1 MGNNYI
7 DQIENKLNTLNIK
20 KQEVFSLSSRE
31 NQIKDIEKMYD
42 IYIPKDYR
50 VFLLNYVETFFEN
63 EVTYKPIETS
73 PWTSK
78 EGTQVFEGF
87 YGLAGENN
95 LFNQIEGYLNRM
107 PDCMIPIGESPGGN
121 LICIGVK
128 ESFIG
133 KVYFWNHE
141 NEREAKIM
149 VGIEVASD
157 DINSYWENIHLV
169 AETFIGFLSGL
180 ELNNETEKMDVDDV
194 ELWLDDDL
202 LDD

>member
-1 MGNNYI
+1 MGNKYI
-7 DQIENKLNTLNIK
+7 DQIENKLNALNIK
-20 KQEVFSLSSRE
+20 KQEFTSLSSRE
-31 NQIKDIEKMYD
+31 NQVKKLEKMYD
-42 IYIPKDYR
+42 IYIPKDYKE
-50 VFLLNYVETFFEN
+50 FLLNYDETFFDN

-87 YGLAGENN
+87 YGLSSENN
-95 LFNQIEGYLNRM
+95 LFDKIKDYLNRM

-121 LICIGVK
+121 VICIGVRG
-128 ESFIG
+128 SYIG

-149 VGIEVASD
+149 AGIDVASD

-169 AETFIGFLSGL
+169 SETFLGFLSDL
-180 ELNNETEKMDVDDV
+180 ELINETEKLDVDGV
-194 ELWLDDDL
+194 ELWLDDEL

>member
-1 MGNNYI
+1 MDNKYI
-7 DQIENKLNTLNIK
+7 DQIENKLNALNIK
-20 KQEVFSLSSRE
+20 KQEFTSLSSRE
-31 NQIKDIEKMYD
+31 NQVKKLEKMYD
-42 IYIPKDYR
+42 IYIPKDYKE
-50 VFLLNYVETFFEN
+50 FLLNYEETFFEN

-73 PWTSK
+73 PWTTK

-87 YGLAGENN
+87 YGISSENN
-95 LFNQIEGYLNRM
+95 LSDQIKGYLNRM

-121 LICIGVK
+121 VICIGVRG
-128 ESFIG
+128 SYIG

-149 VGIEVASD
+149 AGIDVASD

-169 AETFIGFLSGL
+169 SESFLGFLSGL
-180 ELNNETEKMDVDDV
+180 ELINETEKLEVDGV
-194 ELWLDDDL
+194 ELWLDDEL

>member
-7 DQIENKLNTLNIK
+7 DQIENKLNALNIK
-20 KQEVFSLSSRE
+20 KQEFTSLSSRE
-31 NQIKDIEKMYD
+31 NQVKKLEKMYD
-42 IYIPKDYR
+42 IYIPKDYKE
-50 VFLLNYVETFFEN
+50 FLLNYDETFFDN

-87 YGLAGENN
+87 YGLSSENN
-95 LFNQIEGYLNRM
+95 LFDKIKDYLNRM

-121 LICIGVK
+121 VICIGVRGSYK
-128 ESFIG
+128 G

-149 VGIEVASD
+149 AGIDVASD

-169 AETFIGFLSGL
+169 SETFLGFLSDL
-180 ELNNETEKMDVDDV
+180 ELINETEKLEVDGV
-194 ELWLDDDL
+194 ELWLDDEL

>member
-1 MGNNYI
+1 MGNKYI
-7 DQIENKLNTLNIK
+7 DQIENKLNALNIK
-20 KQEVFSLSSRE
+20 KQEFTSLSSRE
-31 NQIKDIEKMYD
+31 NQVKKLEKMSD
-42 IYIPKDYR
+42 IYIPKDYKE
-50 VFLLNYVETFFEN
+50 FLLNYDETFFDN

-87 YGLAGENN
+87 YGLSSENN
-95 LFNQIEGYLNRM
+95 LFDKIKDYLNRM

-121 LICIGVK
+121 VICIGVRG
-128 ESFIG
+128 SYIG

-149 VGIEVASD
+149 AGIDVASD

-169 AETFIGFLSGL
+169 SETFLGFLSDL
-180 ELNNETEKMDVDDV
+180 ELINETEKLDVDGV
-194 ELWLDDDL
+194 ELWLDDEL

>member
-1 MGNNYI
+1 MRNNYI

-31 NQIKDIEKMYD
+31 NQIKKIETMYD
-42 IYIPKDYR
+42 INIPKDYR
-50 VFLLNYVETFFEN
+50 EFLHNYDETFFEN

-73 PWTSK
+73 PWTTK

-87 YGLAGENN
+87 YGVTSENN
-95 LFNQIEGYLNRM
+95 LSDQIKGYLNRM

-121 LICIGVK
+121 VICIGVRG
-128 ESFIG
+128 SYIG

-149 VGIEVASD
+149 AEIDVASD

-169 AETFIGFLSGL
+169 SETFLGFISGL
-180 ELNNETEKMDVDDV
+180 ELINETENIDLDDV

>member
-31 NQIKDIEKMYD
+31 NQIKKIETMYD

-50 VFLLNYVETFFEN
+50 EFLLNYDETYFEN
-63 EVTYKPIETS
+63 EVTYKPMETS

-95 LFNQIEGYLNRM
+95 LFNQIEGYLSRM
-107 PDCMIPIGESPGGN
+107 PDCMFPIGESPGGN

-128 ESFIG
+128 ESIMG

-169 AETFIGFLSGL
+169 SETFLGFLSGL
-180 ELNNETEKMDVDDV
+180 ELINETENIDVDDV

>member
-20 KQEVFSLSSRE
+20 KQAVFTLSSRE
-31 NQIKDIEKMYD
+31 NLIKKIETMYD
-42 IYIPKDYR
+42 INIPKDYR
-50 VFLLNYVETFFEN
+50 EFLHNYDETFFEN

-73 PWTSK
+73 PWATK

-87 YGLAGENN
+87 YGLSSENN
-95 LFNQIEGYLNRM
+95 LFDQIESYLNRM

-128 ESFIG
+128 ESFMG
-133 KVYFWNHE
+133 KVYFWDHE

-149 VGIEVASD
+149 VGIEVDSD
-157 DINSYWENIHLV
+157 DVNSYRENIHLV
-169 AETFIGFLSGL
+169 SETFLGFLSGL
-180 ELNNETEKMDVDDV
+180 ELINETDNIDVDDV

>member
-7 DQIENKLNTLNIK
+7 NQIENKLNTLNIK
-20 KQEVFSLSSRE
+20 KQAVFTLCSRE
-31 NQIKDIEKMYD
+31 NLIKKIETMYD
-42 IYIPKDYR
+42 INIPKDYR
-50 VFLLNYVETFFEN
+50 EFLLNYDETFFEN

-73 PWTSK
+73 PWKTK

-87 YGLAGENN
+87 YGLSSENN
-95 LFNQIEGYLNRM
+95 LFDQIESYLNRM

-128 ESFIG
+128 ESFMG
-133 KVYFWNHE
+133 KVYFWDHK

-157 DINSYWENIHLV
+157 DVNSYWENIHLV
-169 AETFIGFLSGL
+169 SETFLGFLSGL
-180 ELNNETEKMDVDDV
+180 ELINETENIDVDDV